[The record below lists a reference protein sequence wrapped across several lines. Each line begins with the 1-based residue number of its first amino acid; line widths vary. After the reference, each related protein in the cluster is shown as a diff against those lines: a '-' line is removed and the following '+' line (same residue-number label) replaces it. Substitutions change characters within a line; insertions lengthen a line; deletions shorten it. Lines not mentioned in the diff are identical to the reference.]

1 MRSLWTLLSVLAVA
15 NLLALAALVGWL
27 GATHRLSAE
36 RIRAFKEVLVE
47 TVPDQNARE
56 AGEAAKKEADLK
68 LAAAKAKENKPPMT
82 AQEKLA
88 VRLEATELDMQ
99 RYKKLQSDIEAMQTN
114 LRAQAERLNADRAA
128 FEADKAA
135 FLALRKELEGK
146 TADEQFK
153 KTLATLEAMDTK
165 NAVNTVL
172 EILAGAGLPPASPT
186 GAAASQNGEAATPSP
201 TPETNPGEDRALRYL
216 NAMTASKRSEI
227 VNMLGKTQ
235 PALAAKL
242 LERLRTYGVITPAA
256 GTPPP

>member
-1 MRSLWTLLSVLAVA
+1 MKNLWTLLSVLAVA
-15 NLLALAALVGWL
+15 NLIAIAALVGWL
-27 GATHRLSAE
+27 GMTHRLSAE
-36 RIRAFKEVLVE
+36 RIRAFKEVLLE
-47 TVPDQNARE
+47 TVPDQHARE
-56 AGEAAKKEADLK
+56 AGEASKKEADLK

-114 LRAQAERLNADRAA
+114 LRAQADRLAAERAA
-128 FEADKAA
+128 FEADKTA
-135 FLALRKELEGK
+135 FQALRKEVEGK

-165 NAVNTVL
+165 NAVNTLL
-172 EILAGAGLPPASPT
+172 EVLAGTGLPPAAP
-186 GAAASQNGEAATPSP
+186 AAPAGGASQNGETPAP
-201 TPETNPGEDRALRYL
+201 APEANPGEDRALRYL
-216 NAMTASKRSEI
+216 NAMTASKRSEV

-242 LERLRTYGVITPAA
+242 LERLRTYGVIAPSA
-256 GTPPP
+256 GSPNP